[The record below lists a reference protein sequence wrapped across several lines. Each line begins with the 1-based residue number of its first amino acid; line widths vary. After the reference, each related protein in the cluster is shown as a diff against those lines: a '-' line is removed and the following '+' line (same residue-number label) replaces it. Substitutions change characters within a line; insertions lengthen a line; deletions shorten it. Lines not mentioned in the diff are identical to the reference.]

1 MQKNHPY
8 QRFYL
13 KVKPALKMKVE
24 EFAMIGLKRF
34 VEDDIWTYFT
44 HKKWKKPKE
53 NVHLYEVVADIL
65 SLSSNQFMTFQVV
78 EAYKAPN
85 LFEPLSEDELKEL
98 LKE

>member
-1 MQKNHPY
+1 MQKNHLY

-24 EFAMIGLKRF
+24 EFAIIGLKDI
-34 VEDDIWTYFT
+34 VEDDIWTYLT
-44 HKKWKKPKE
+44 RKKWKKPKE
-53 NVHLYEVVADIL
+53 NIHLYEIVADIL

-78 EAYKAPN
+78 EAYKAPS